1 MQTNDLSKSL
11 VVLGQDSTLVTVVE
25 LSLSNWLVAGLVPG
39 LARQPLRRLDPDPEA
54 LLVLLRRWQNEAM
67 KAGQVVKRIVL
78 AYEAGRDGF
87 WLARWLKA
95 RGIEAYVIHP
105 NSIPVPRE
113 HRRAKTDRLD
123 TKLLMRAFLGWLRG
137 EVGHCTMVAIPSLEE
152 EDAKRPNREHDT
164 LTGECTRIVNRL
176 KATMIRFGIR
186 AFNPKLRKAA
196 AQLCDLITA
205 EGVPLPANTLAELK
219 RDMARLS
226 LIKEQIKI
234 IARERQ
240 ARLAKAANHGPNA
253 AVRLI
258 AQVLGMGIDT
268 ADMLVHEALSR
279 NLSDR
284 RAVARYAGLTGSP
297 DESGSRRREKGL
309 PRAGNARV
317 RHGMIQFAWRFLK
330 FQPDSPL
337 AQWYRSKTTDGR
349 KDVRKLM
356 IVALGRKLLIAL
368 WRWVTHGVVPDGIAL
383 RNAG

>member
-11 VVLGQDSTLVTVVE
+11 VVLEQDSTLVVVVE
-25 LSLSNWLVAGLVPG
+25 LGLSNWLAAGLVPG
-39 LARQPLRRLDPDPEA
+39 LARQPLKKLGADPET
-54 LLVLLRRWQNEAM
+54 LLKLIHRWRDEAA
-67 KAGQVVKRIVL
+67 KAGHAINRIAL

-137 EVGHCTMVAIPSLEE
+137 EAGHCTMVAIPTLEE

-164 LTGECTRIVNRL
+164 LTSEHTRIVNRL
-176 KATMIRFGIR
+176 KSTMIRFGIR
-186 AFNPKLRKAA
+186 NFKPELRKAA
-196 AQLCDLITA
+196 DQLCALVTP
-205 EGVPLPANTLAELK
+205 EGVPLPANTLAEIK

-226 LIKEQIKI
+226 LIKEQIKA

-240 ARLAKAANHGPNA
+240 ARFAKPANHGPNA
-253 AVRLI
+253 AVRLL
-258 AQVLGMGIDT
+258 AQVIGLGIDT
-268 ADMLVHEALSR
+268 ADMVVHEALSR
-279 NLSDR
+279 HLSDR

-297 DESGSRRREKGL
+297 DESGSKRREKGL

-330 FQPDSPL
+330 FQADSPM
-337 AQWYRSKTTDGR
+337 AQWYRSRTRDGR

-356 IVALGRKLLIAL
+356 IVALARKLLIAL
-368 WRWVTHGVVPDGIAL
+368 WRWVTHGVVPAGIAL